1 VVLSDRDELIID
13 AALDFGADYFY
24 DIRNGTMGPTLYIE
38 APNKYEAS
46 RVRQLAPG
54 HWNKLYV
61 VVIYDAS
68 APCTGSQENSKPV

>member
-1 VVLSDRDELIID
+1 MALTDRDGLIID

-46 RVRQLAPG
+46 RVRKLAPG

-61 VVIYDAS
+61 VVVYDTN
-68 APCTGSQENSKPV
+68 APYSGSQEKNKPV